1 MNSQRDY
8 SAEFPLRDGIVYLN
22 HAAVSPWPM
31 RSADAVYEFAKQ
43 NLTQGSL
50 FYPQWLETE
59 ALLRE
64 QLRQLLNAP
73 YTADIALVKNT
84 SEALSFVAYGLE
96 WQHGENIVI
105 SNQEFPSNRIV
116 WESLASQG
124 VEVRQAD
131 LASAKT
137 PEDALFALIDTNTRL
152 IAISSVQYASGLRM
166 DLERIGSFCHERGI
180 LFCVDTIQSL
190 GALPFD
196 VQACHADFVAAD
208 GHKWML
214 GPEGLG
220 VFYCRAELRDRL
232 KLTQFGWHMVED
244 VGDYDRQDW
253 EPAKSAR
260 RFECGSPNMLTIHAL
275 SASLS
280 LLLETSIDRV
290 AAQIRDNSRHLLEEL
305 ARHGYALATP
315 LYESR
320 HAGIVSFRHP
330 RYESSQ
336 LFDYLRDNG
345 VFCALRNGNIRFS
358 PHFHTPRQ
366 QLDYCLELL
375 ESYRG

>member
-1 MNSQRDY
+1 MSQQTDY
-8 SAEFPLRDGIVYLN
+8 SREFPLRDDIIYLN
-22 HAAVSPWPM
+22 HAAVSPWPL
-31 RSADAVYEFAKQ
+31 RTADAVYEFTKQ

-50 FYPQWLETE
+50 FYPEWLETE

-73 YTADIALVKNT
+73 STADIALVKNT

-96 WQHGENIVI
+96 WQRGENIII

-116 WESLASQG
+116 WESLTEQG
-124 VEVRQAD
+124 VEVRKAD
-131 LASAKT
+131 LASAET
-137 PEDALFALIDTNTRL
+137 PEDALFALVDTNTRL

-166 DLERIGSFCHERGI
+166 DLEKIGNFCRERGV
-180 LFCVDTIQSL
+180 LFCVDAIQSL

-196 VQACHADFVAAD
+196 VQAWHVDFVAAD

-220 VFYCRAELRDRL
+220 VFYCRAEVRDRL
-232 KLTQFGWHMVED
+232 RLTQFGWHMVED
-244 VGDYDRQDW
+244 AGNFDRPDW
-253 EPAKSAR
+253 EPAKTAR

-280 LLLETSIDRV
+280 LLLETGTDRV
-290 AAQIRDNSRHLLEEL
+290 AAQILDNSQHLLQQL
-305 ARHGYALATP
+305 ARLDFNLATP
-315 LYESR
+315 LFELR
-320 HAGIVSFRHP
+320 HAGIVSFHHP
-330 RYESSQ
+330 RYESPK
-336 LFDYLRDNG
+336 LFDYLRQSG

-358 PHFHTPRQ
+358 PHFYTPRQ
-366 QLDYCLELL
+366 QLDHCLELL